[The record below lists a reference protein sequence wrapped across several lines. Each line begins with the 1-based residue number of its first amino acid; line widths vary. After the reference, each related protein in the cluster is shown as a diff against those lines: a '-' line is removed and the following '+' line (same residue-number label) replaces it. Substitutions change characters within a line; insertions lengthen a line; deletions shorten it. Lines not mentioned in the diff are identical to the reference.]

1 MVDKDYFKGKKILVV
16 GLGRSGRASSS
27 LLLNLGAKVF
37 ITEKDINEKL
47 KEIALQ
53 FKSKG
58 VEVELG
64 RHTKDF
70 LKGKDLV
77 VLSPGVDDRN
87 LIVEEAERMG
97 IPIISEIELAFMV
110 CPAKIIA
117 VSGTNGKTTVT
128 SLIGRC
134 LEEANKTV
142 YVCGNIGIPFS
153 SLVLQMKKDDF
164 VSLEVSSFQLERIV
178 NFKPY
183 ISVLLNFSPDHLDR
197 YRNLEEYLEAKKRL
211 FLNQDSQD
219 FAVLNYDDPYIR
231 EIAKIVKAKVVFFRN
246 NDRINQNFSAVEKVA
261 QILGIDKEKIDNV
274 FSNFKGIEH
283 RLEYIGEFKGR
294 IFINDS
300 KATNVE
306 STIWA
311 LDNLN
316 PPIILIAGGR
326 NKGLNFEKIK
336 GKILE
341 KVKLMVLIGE
351 SKEILR
357 KEFKDIVKIK
367 EADSLKEA
375 VEIAF
380 NQSHPKDTILLSPMC
395 ASFDMFANYEERGNV
410 FKQIVKDLTSQNA

>member
-395 ASFDMFANYEERGNV
+395 ASFDMFANYEERGNI